1 MAYEH
6 YPSAW
11 RAKESSV
18 IVFSENELPTAESSY
33 ALCKVS
39 MHTLMPGG
47 TQIYLLKL
55 KVLKDFN
62 AVVIMW
68 LYVMC
73 HVMYVNKIT

>member
-11 RAKESSV
+11 KAKESSV
-18 IVFSENELPTAESSY
+18 IVFSENEQPTAESSY
-33 ALCKVS
+33 ALCKVG

-47 TQIYLLKL
+47 TQIYL

-62 AVVIMW
+62 AVVITK
-68 LYVMC
+68 LTLLSSILLSLL
-73 HVMYVNKIT
+73 HEGS